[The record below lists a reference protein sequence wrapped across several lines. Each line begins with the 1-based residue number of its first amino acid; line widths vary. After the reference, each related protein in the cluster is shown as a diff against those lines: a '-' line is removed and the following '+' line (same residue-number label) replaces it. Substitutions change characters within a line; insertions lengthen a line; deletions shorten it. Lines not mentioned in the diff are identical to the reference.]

1 MNPKDLGNTI
11 RARRA
16 MLGLKQRALAE
27 IAGLSVHGLS
37 NIESGK
43 GNPTLAV
50 LNQLADVLGLD
61 LSLEVRRPGNLGRDS
76 ADAGPSDAGLGD
88 KGAG

>member
-1 MNPKDLGNTI
+1 MKPHELGQRI
-11 RARRA
+11 RSRRLT
-16 MLGLKQRALAE
+16 LGLKQQALAE

-50 LNQLADVLGLD
+50 LNQLADALGLD
-61 LSLEVRRPGNLGRDS
+61 LCLELRRPG
-76 ADAGPSDAGLGD
+76 GLGAD
-88 KGAG
+88 QAHKAEG

>member
-1 MNPKDLGNTI
+1 MKLHELGQRI
-11 RARRA
+11 RSRRLT
-16 MLGLKQRALAE
+16 LGLTQQALAE

-50 LNQLADVLGLD
+50 LNQLADALGLD
-61 LSLEVRRPGNLGRDS
+61 LCLDVRWPG
-76 ADAGPSDAGLGD
+76 GLGAASTNTAE
-88 KGAG
+88 G

>member
-1 MNPKDLGNTI
+1 MKPRELGHRI
-11 RARRA
+11 RSRRLT
-16 MLGLKQRALAE
+16 LGLKQQALAE

-50 LNQLADVLGLD
+50 LNQLADALGLD
-61 LSLEVRRPGNLGRDS
+61 LCLDVCRPGDLGAAS
-76 ADAGPSDAGLGD
+76 TNTAEG
-88 KGAG
+88 

>member
-1 MNPKDLGNTI
+1 MKQYELGQRI
-11 RARRA
+11 RSRRLT
-16 MLGLKQRALAE
+16 LGLTQQALAE

-50 LNQLADVLGLD
+50 LNHLADALGLD
-61 LSLEVRRPGNLGRDS
+61 LCLNVRRPGDV
-76 ADAGPSDAGLGD
+76 
-88 KGAG
+88 GAASTNTAEG

>member
-1 MNPKDLGNTI
+1 MKSEELGNRI
-11 RARRA
+11 RSRRLT
-16 MLGLKQRALAE
+16 LGLKQQSLAE

-50 LNQLADVLGLD
+50 LNQLADALGLD
-61 LSLEVRRPGNLGRDS
+61 LRLDVPRPGDLGTKQ
-76 ADAGPSDAGLGD
+76 ADGSEA
-88 KGAG
+88 